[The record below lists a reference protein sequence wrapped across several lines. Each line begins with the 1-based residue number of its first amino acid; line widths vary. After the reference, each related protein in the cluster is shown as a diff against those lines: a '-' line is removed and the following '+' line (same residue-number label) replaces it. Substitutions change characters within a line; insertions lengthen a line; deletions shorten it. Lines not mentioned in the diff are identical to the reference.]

1 MQRREVLGEVLGEVL
16 KKCNSLITIELAKNR
31 GGLGENNKFHSF
43 LALIRFIL
51 GKKGRIS

>member
-1 MQRREVLGEVLGEVL
+1 MGGLTGGHTGGVE
-16 KKCNSLITIELAKNR
+16 KFNSLITIELAKNR
-31 GGLGENNKFHSF
+31 GGLGENNKVHSF